1 MTSFRAPSA
10 QLQRP
15 LLHVLAALMTCNLAS
30 RFARHI
36 STQRDTNVGVTPRNG
51 NTTSLNVVR
60 RVRGASK
67 NVISPR
73 PARRRY
79 AVHKYTRATL
89 PTFFFNYVTNEHVNR
104 KSRDISAQWSGK
116 VPLCAGRFRCPRK
129 CPRKWPTGLQQI
141 ATSELPP
148 SGTWP
153 LTWPRAAIKL
163 PDLISCCASGGSLS
177 LSLCLSLSHTR

>member
-148 SGTWP
+148 SARSNRDPVDDDDDGDWVGE
-153 LTWPRAAIKL
+153 PR
-163 PDLISCCASGGSLS
+163 PQSDSDSVTTTVTVTV
-177 LSLCLSLSHTR
+177 TR